1 MPSDEEVVRAA
12 STAAEGVILDH
23 YKQSEL
29 TDFDVTVEFEAGVL
43 DIDVYV
49 NPPEDADSDPD
60 AVADE
65 AALAAGDAVDEL
77 FEAGDGDE

>member
-1 MPSDEEVVRAA
+1 MPTDEEVVSAA
-12 STAAEGVILDH
+12 SEAAEGVILDH

-29 TDFDVTVEFEAGVL
+29 TDFDVTVEFEEGVL

-49 NPPEDADSDPD
+49 NPPEDADPDPD

-77 FEAGDGDE
+77 FGTTDDGA

>member
-1 MPSDEEVVRAA
+1 MPSDEEVVSAA
-12 STAAEGVILDH
+12 SEAAEGVILDY

-29 TDFDVTVEFEAGVL
+29 TDFDVTVEFEDAVL

-49 NPPEDADSDPD
+49 NPPEDAEPDAD

-65 AALAAGDAVDEL
+65 AARAAGDAVDEL
-77 FEAGDGDE
+77 FDDE

>member
-1 MPSDEEVVRAA
+1 MPTDEEVVRAA
-12 STAAEGVILDH
+12 SEAAEGVILDH

-49 NPPEDADSDPD
+49 NPPEDADADPD

-77 FEAGDGDE
+77 FEAAEE